1 MQLFEH
7 TYLVSYTVK
16 TASGEVGHG
25 RTFFNCDAGKVDHD
39 RIIKWEKIIEENSKE
54 GISNVLVQSFQLIDR
69 RFVLFD
75 RKQDRREPEPQVEPR
90 PYQRQLYSNGIWQ
103 CDLPEDNTEALRV
116 ILERFDLNGGY
127 IELERSDTAE
137 GTIVSEGPEQRGWFR
152 AQAIEWLERN
162 PGVE

>member
-1 MQLFEH
+1 MQLFEY
-7 TYLVSYTVK
+7 TYLVSYVAK
-16 TASGEVGHG
+16 TASGVVGLG
-25 RTFFNCDAGKVDHD
+25 RTFFNCDAGKVDED
-39 RIIKWEKIIEENSKE
+39 RVTKWEKIIKENSNE
-54 GISNVLVQSFQLIDR
+54 GISEVLVQSFQLLER

-103 CDLPEDNTEALRV
+103 CDLPEDNTEALCV

-137 GTIVSEGPEQRGWFR
+137 GTIVSEGPEQREWFR
-152 AQAIEWLERN
+152 AQAIEWLDRN
-162 PGVE
+162 PGAE

>member
-1 MQLFEH
+1 MQLFEC
-7 TYLVSYTVK
+7 TYLVSYAAK
-16 TASGEVGHG
+16 TASGAVGLG
-25 RTFFNCDAGKVDHD
+25 RTFFNCDAGKVDED